1 MKMTF
6 GKRLVL
12 FLHWLCSVVLL
23 AAVVYQILTNEL
35 FVRMDSLI
43 GAEYRNVALIVLG
56 VIDAAF
62 CIAAMCLILKR
73 DGNRSERGFITVDSS
88 DTGKVRISV
97 SAIEQLVKQAVGAID
112 GIAEM
117 KISIASNDDA
127 ISINVNTVIVSGAHV
142 PTVTLNMQRA
152 IRQYVEMNCG
162 VAVRMVSVNIQSV
175 AVPGEGKKGKR
186 VEPIKP
192 MPEVQEA
199 APQAPVEEP
208 LPEPVPIIQMTYA
221 PSAAPEEPA
230 AEHAEEPATNEC
242 AEPQGSDDAV

>member
-1 MKMTF
+1 MKLTF

-12 FLHWLCSVVLL
+12 FLHWICSVILL
-23 AAVVYQILTNEL
+23 AAVVYQLLTNEL
-35 FVRMDSLI
+35 FGIMDGLI
-43 GAEYRNVALIVLG
+43 GAEYRNVVLIVLG
-56 VIDAAF
+56 VIYGFLCLAAV
-62 CIAAMCLILKR
+62 CVLLKR
-73 DGNRSERGFITVDSS
+73 DGNRAERGFITVDSS
-88 DTGKVRISV
+88 ETGKVRISV

-117 KISIASNDDA
+117 KISIASDDDA

-186 VEPIKP
+186 VEPVKS
-192 MPEVQEA
+192 VQEEHS
-199 APQAPVEEP
+199 PVTSVAEEP
-208 LPEPVPIIQMTYA
+208 LPEPVPIIQMAYA
-221 PSAAPEEPA
+221 PSAPQEEAPVEQPA
-230 AEHAEEPATNEC
+230 ETAESENI
-242 AEPQGSDDAV
+242 EPQGSEDTI